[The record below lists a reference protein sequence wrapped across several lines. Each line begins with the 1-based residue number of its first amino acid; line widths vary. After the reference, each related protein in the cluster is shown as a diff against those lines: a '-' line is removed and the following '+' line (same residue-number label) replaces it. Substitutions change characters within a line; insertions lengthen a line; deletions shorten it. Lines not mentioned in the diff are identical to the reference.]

1 MTNIEKYNSA
11 FIDALGVKEDELSG
25 LHYKSI
31 PTWDSVGQMTLIAG
45 LEDAFDIMIEPD
57 DILDISS
64 YEKGKEILKK
74 YNVDL

>member
-11 FIDALGVKEDELSG
+11 FIDAFGVNEDELSG

-31 PTWDSVGQMTLIAG
+31 PSWDSVGQMTLIAG

-64 YEKGKEILKK
+64 YEKGIKILKK